1 MRMRTGTWA
10 GFVTMLISVVAVGAT
25 LIGTSPA
32 SAFGALAVGDND
44 AYGAALNYGNEAD
57 ARARAH
63 TECSKSGATCQ
74 VVVAFHQTCSAFA
87 GDRAST
93 IYGWAYAPTKEQAQQ
108 MSVGFC
114 QKEGGTRCEM
124 RVWACE
130 TNVKRD
136 RTATAKNVI
145 GDAYRGFTQTAQAP
159 TRVTPPPVAGN
170 DTSRAN
176 LNPTPTPPPAAA
188 NLDVPKPP
196 SAPIGQRTEPV
207 PPRPATP
214 PTAALEPPK
223 LPPLAPITGL
233 PNDGTKRVALVI
245 GNDRYE
251 SLPALQKAVND
262 ARSIG
267 DTLTR
272 LGFEVVKVE
281 NAPRRIMNQKLVEF
295 TGKIGRGDTAFFFF
309 AGHGVEIR
317 GVNYLLPVDTPT
329 ARDNEEGLITGEG
342 IPADSILERLQDR
355 GAKVSL
361 MVLDACRENPF
372 KKPGSRGVGAT
383 RGLAQMT
390 TPEGVFVLYSAGVG
404 QTALDRLSDND
415 PNPNSVFTR
424 AFINVLSKPDQS
436 IQSMAKI
443 TQQEVRRLA
452 ATVNHPQMPAYYD
465 QILGQFSLAP
475 AR

>member
-1 MRMRTGTWA
+1 MRMRTGKWA
-10 GFVTMLISVVAVGAT
+10 GLVAMLFGILTAGAT

-32 SAFGALAVGDND
+32 SAFGALAVGETDG
-44 AYGAALNYGNEAD
+44 YGFSFNYPNESE
-57 ARARAH
+57 ARARAQK
-63 TECSKSGATCQ
+63 ECGGSCQ
-74 VVVAFHQTCSAFA
+74 IVIVFQNTCSSFA
-87 GDRAST
+87 ADRGSS
-93 IYGWAYAPTKEQAQQ
+93 IYGWAYAPTKEQAQT
-108 MSVGFC
+108 MSMGFC
-114 QKEGGTRCEM
+114 QKEGGKRCEV
-124 RVWACE
+124 RVSACE

-136 RTATAKNVI
+136 RTATARDVI
-145 GDAYRGFTQTAQAP
+145 GDAYRGFQTQTAQAP
-159 TRVTPPPVAGN
+159 ATRVPPPVSN
-170 DTSRAN
+170 DTSRAT
-176 LNPTPTPPPAAA
+176 LNS
-188 NLDVPKPP
+188 P
-196 SAPIGQRTEPV
+196 SVPIGQRND
-207 PPRPATP
+207 PPPQQARPATP
-214 PTAALEPPK
+214 PATSPTVPPVAALELPKPP
-223 LPPLAPITGL
+223 PTAPISGL

-251 SLPALQKAVND
+251 SLPGLQKAVND

-267 DTLTR
+267 DTLSR

-317 GVNYLLPVDTPT
+317 GVNYLLPIDTPA

-342 IPADSILERLQDR
+342 IPADQILERLQDR

-372 KKPGSRGVGAT
+372 KKAGSRGVGAT

-436 IQSMAKI
+436 IQAMAKV
-443 TQQEVRRLA
+443 TQQEVRKLA

-465 QILGQFSLAP
+465 QILGQFTLAP

>member
-1 MRMRTGTWA
+1 MRVRTGNWGRIVAMLA
-10 GFVTMLISVVAVGAT
+10 GVVTVGAA
-25 LIGTSPA
+25 LIGSSPA
-32 SAFGALAVGDND
+32 SAFGALAVGD
-44 AYGAALNYGNEAD
+44 GGGHGLSFNYPNESD
-57 ARARAH
+57 ARARAQK
-63 TECSKSGATCQ
+63 ECGGTCQ
-74 VVVAFHQTCSAFA
+74 VVVVFQNTCSAFA
-87 GDRAST
+87 GDRGST

-108 MSVGFC
+108 MSIGFC
-114 QKEGGTRCEM
+114 RKEGGTRCEV
-124 RVWACE
+124 RVSACE
-130 TNVKRD
+130 SNVKRD
-136 RTATAKNVI
+136 RTATAKDVI
-145 GDAYRGFTQTAQAP
+145 GNAYRGFQSQTAQTP
-159 TRVTPPPVAGN
+159 STRVTPPPPTSN
-170 DTSRAN
+170 DTPRAN
-176 LNPTPTPPPAAA
+176 LNPAPPPPAPRVDP
-188 NLDVPKPP
+188 L
-196 SAPIGQRTEPV
+196 
-207 PPRPATP
+207 PPRPAP
-214 PTAALEPPK
+214 PSVAAVEPPK
-223 LPPLAPITGL
+223 APPPAPPISGL
-233 PNDGTKRVALVI
+233 LNDGTKRIALVI

-251 SLPALQKAVND
+251 SLPGLQKAVND

-281 NAPRRIMNQKLVEF
+281 NAPRRTMNQKLVEF

-317 GVNYLLPVDTPT
+317 GVNYLLPVDTPE

-404 QTALDRLSDND
+404 QTALDRLSDSD

-424 AFINVLSKPDQS
+424 AFINVLSKPEQS

>member
-1 MRMRTGTWA
+1 MRMRTGRWA
-10 GFVTMLISVVAVGAT
+10 GFVTTLFGVVAVGAT

-32 SAFGALAVGDND
+32 SAFGALAVSENEG
-44 AYGAALNYGNEAD
+44 YGFSFNYPNESE
-57 ARARAH
+57 ARARAQK
-63 TECSKSGATCQ
+63 ECGGACQ
-74 VVVAFHQTCSAFA
+74 VVVVFQNTCSAFA
-87 GDRAST
+87 GDRASL
-93 IYGWAYAPTKEQAQQ
+93 IYGWAYAPTKEQAQT
-108 MSVGFC
+108 MSMGFC
-114 QKEGGTRCEM
+114 QKEGGTRCEV
-124 RVWACE
+124 RVSACE
-130 TNVKRD
+130 SNVKRD
-136 RTATAKNVI
+136 RTATAKDVI
-145 GDAYRGFTQTAQAP
+145 GDAYRGFKTQTAQAP
-159 TRVTPPPVAGN
+159 AARVTPPPVSN

-176 LNPTPTPPPAAA
+176 LNSPSVPIGQRNEPPPQQSRPVTPPTPPPVA
-188 NLDVPKPP
+188 V
-196 SAPIGQRTEPV
+196 
-207 PPRPATP
+207 
-214 PTAALEPPK
+214 LEPPK
-223 LPPLAPITGL
+223 PPPPAPPVSGL
-233 PNDGTKRVALVI
+233 PNDGTKRIALVI

-251 SLPALQKAVND
+251 SLPGLQKAVND

-267 DTLTR
+267 DTLSR

-281 NAPRRIMNQKLVEF
+281 NAPRRAMNQKLVEF

-317 GVNYLLPVDTPT
+317 GVNYLLPVDTPQ
-329 ARDNEEGLITGEG
+329 ARDNEEGLITSEG
-342 IPADSILERLQDR
+342 IPADQILERLQDR

-424 AFINVLSKPDQS
+424 AFISVLSKPDQS
-436 IQSMAKI
+436 IQSMAKV
-443 TQQEVRRLA
+443 TQQEVRKLA

>member
-1 MRMRTGTWA
+1 MRVRTEKWHRVGIAALA
-10 GFVTMLISVVAVGAT
+10 GVTAFGAA
-25 LIGTSPA
+25 LIGASPA
-32 SAFGALAVGDND
+32 AAFGALAVGDSN
-44 AYGAALNYGNEAD
+44 ASGYSANYGSESE
-57 ARARAH
+57 ARARALK
-63 TECSKSGATCQ
+63 ECGATCQ
-74 VVVAFHQTCSAFA
+74 VVVVYQHTCSAFA
-87 GDRAST
+87 GDKVSR
-93 IYGWAYAPTKEQAQQ
+93 IYGWAYAPTKETAHQ
-108 MSVGFC
+108 MSLGFC
-114 QKEGGTRCEM
+114 RKEGGTQCEV
-124 RVWACE
+124 RVSSCE
-130 TNVKRD
+130 PVGRD
-136 RTATAKNVI
+136 RTAIAKNVI
-145 GDAYRGFTQTAQAP
+145 GAEYRGPQIAQVAP
-159 TRVTPPPVAGN
+159 ARVAPKPPEDGRLG
-170 DTSRAN
+170 RAN
-176 LNPTPTPPPAAA
+176 LTPTPPAPRVDPPQIPPPPTPAAVVI
-188 NLDVPKPP
+188 DPPKPP
-196 SAPIGQRTEPV
+196 PTAPIV
-207 PPRPATP
+207 
-214 PTAALEPPK
+214 
-223 LPPLAPITGL
+223 GL
-233 PNDGTKRVALVI
+233 PNDGARRVALVI

-251 SLPALQKAVND
+251 SLPRLQKAVND

-272 LGFEVVKVE
+272 LGFEVVRVE
-281 NAPRRIMNQKLVEF
+281 NAPRRAMNQKLVEF
-295 TGKIGRGDTAFFFF
+295 TSKIGRGDTAFFFF

-317 GVNYLLPVDTPT
+317 GVNYLLPVDTPA

-372 KKPGSRGVGAT
+372 KKAGSRGVGAT

-424 AFINVLSKPDQS
+424 AFIEVLSKPEVS
-436 IQSMAKI
+436 IQSMAKT

>member
-1 MRMRTGTWA
+1 
-10 GFVTMLISVVAVGAT
+10 
-25 LIGTSPA
+25 
-32 SAFGALAVGDND
+32 
-44 AYGAALNYGNEAD
+44 
-57 ARARAH
+57 
-63 TECSKSGATCQ
+63 
-74 VVVAFHQTCSAFA
+74 
-87 GDRAST
+87 
-93 IYGWAYAPTKEQAQQ
+93 
-108 MSVGFC
+108 MSIGFC
-114 QKEGGTRCEM
+114 QKEGGTRCEV
-124 RVWACE
+124 RASACE
-130 TNVKRD
+130 SNIKRD
-136 RTATAKNVI
+136 RTATARDVI
-145 GDAYRGFTQTAQAP
+145 GNAYLGFQSQTAQAP
-159 TRVTPPPVAGN
+159 ARVTPPPVSN
-170 DTSRAN
+170 PPQLSR
-176 LNPTPTPPPAAA
+176 PVTPPPAPPVAA
-188 NLDVPKPP
+188 PELPKP
-196 SAPIGQRTEPV
+196 
-207 PPRPATP
+207 
-214 PTAALEPPK
+214 
-223 LPPLAPITGL
+223 PPLAPVTGL

-251 SLPALQKAVND
+251 SLPGLQKAVND

-281 NAPRRIMNQKLVEF
+281 NAPRRAMNQKLVEF

-317 GVNYLLPVDTPT
+317 GVNYLLPIDTPQ

-436 IQSMAKI
+436 IQSMAKV

>member
-1 MRMRTGTWA
+1 
-10 GFVTMLISVVAVGAT
+10 
-25 LIGTSPA
+25 
-32 SAFGALAVGDND
+32 
-44 AYGAALNYGNEAD
+44 
-57 ARARAH
+57 
-63 TECSKSGATCQ
+63 
-74 VVVAFHQTCSAFA
+74 
-87 GDRAST
+87 
-93 IYGWAYAPTKEQAQQ
+93 
-108 MSVGFC
+108 MSLGFC
-114 QKEGGTRCEM
+114 RKEGGTQCEV
-124 RVWACE
+124 RVSSCE
-130 TNVKRD
+130 ALSRD
-136 RTATAKNVI
+136 KTPIAKNVI
-145 GDAYRGFTQTAQAP
+145 GSDYRGPQIAQVAP
-159 TRVTPPPVAGN
+159 TRVAPKPPEDGRLGRP
-170 DTSRAN
+170 N
-176 LNPTPTPPPAAA
+176 LAPTPPAPRADPLQIPPPPTPAAVVIDPPTRPA
-188 NLDVPKPP
+188 PRADPPQIPRPPTPAIAVIDPQKPP
-196 SAPIGQRTEPV
+196 PPAPIV
-207 PPRPATP
+207 
-214 PTAALEPPK
+214 
-223 LPPLAPITGL
+223 GL
-233 PNDGTKRVALVI
+233 PNDGARRVALVI

-272 LGFEVVKVE
+272 LGFEVVRVE
-281 NAPRRIMNQKLVEF
+281 NAPRRAMNQKLVEF
-295 TGKIGRGDTAFFFF
+295 TSKIGRGDTAFFFF

-317 GVNYLLPVDTPT
+317 GVNYLLPVDTPA

-372 KKPGSRGVGAT
+372 KKAGSRGVGAT

-424 AFINVLSKPDQS
+424 AFIEVLSKPEVS
-436 IQSMAKI
+436 IQSMAKT